1 MSLQYI
7 HLRVH
12 SEYSITQGMVRIKD
26 ACKAAAEDQM
36 PALALTDISN
46 LFGVVKFYKSARKV
60 GVKPI
65 IGCDAYIRSKQLS
78 KPFRKLFLVQDQEGY
93 LRLSRWLTRA
103 FTEGE
108 SRDVATIDED
118 WICEDGSDG
127 LILLS
132 GWEAGDIGSLLS
144 VGNAD
149 LATTRVKFW
158 NKLFPDRYY
167 IEIQRP
173 SDRTTEELESGFLQV
188 ASSLEIPVVAT
199 HPVEF
204 LRKSEYLAH
213 EARVC
218 ISGGHILADQRRP
231 RLFSEEHYFK
241 SQQEMLDRFSDV
253 PEAIENTLEIAK
265 RCSLEFK
272 LGVPQLPPF
281 PTPEGMS
288 LEEYLTQEAERG
300 LDKKLEMLYPE
311 EGVRLE
317 NASRYRDRLKFEI
330 ATIVEMGFPGYFL
343 IVADFINWAKN
354 NGVPVGPG
362 RGSGAGSLVAYS
374 LGITDLDPL
383 QYNLLFER
391 FLNPE
396 RVSMPDFDIDFCQ
409 DGRDRVIDYVRG
421 RYGAD
426 SVSQIATF
434 GTMAAKAVVRD
445 VARVMEWP
453 YGRAD
458 ELAKLIPFQP
468 GQLITLESAKEM
480 EPRLKER
487 EENDEETRE
496 LLKLAEQLEGLTR
509 NVGMHAGGV
518 LIAPSA

>member
-1 MSLQYI
+1 MGLQYI

-144 VGNAD
+144 VGNTD

-173 SDRTTEELESGFLQV
+173 SDRTKEELESGFLQV

-317 NASRYRDRLKFEI
+317 NASRYRDRLEFEI

-343 IVADFINWAKN
+343 IVADFINWAK
-354 NGVPVGPG
+354 
-362 RGSGAGSLVAYS
+362 
-374 LGITDLDPL
+374 
-383 QYNLLFER
+383 
-391 FLNPE
+391 
-396 RVSMPDFDIDFCQ
+396 
-409 DGRDRVIDYVRG
+409 
-421 RYGAD
+421 
-426 SVSQIATF
+426 
-434 GTMAAKAVVRD
+434 K
-445 VARVMEWP
+445 
-453 YGRAD
+453 
-458 ELAKLIPFQP
+458 
-468 GQLITLESAKEM
+468 
-480 EPRLKER
+480 
-487 EENDEETRE
+487 
-496 LLKLAEQLEGLTR
+496 
-509 NVGMHAGGV
+509 
-518 LIAPSA
+518 